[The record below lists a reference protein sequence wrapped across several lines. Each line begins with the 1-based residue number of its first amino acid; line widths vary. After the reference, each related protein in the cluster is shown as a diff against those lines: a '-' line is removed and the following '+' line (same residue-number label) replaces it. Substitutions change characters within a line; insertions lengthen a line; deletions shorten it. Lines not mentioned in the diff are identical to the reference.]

1 MEQKV
6 LYQLLKM
13 FVVWAATLV
22 TAIMQFLDQFRSRLI
37 SQLIKGTWRVLQKL
51 LRHFN
56 GTIISTFS
64 VPLFPAWSFF
74 FIVLNELVSVLSSL
88 KSLILLSSVKPVYFY
103 NIAIKFH
110 LFLKN
115 YHYILLNY
123 TLKLLH
129 QYHEHHLIAYC
140 LLCLP
145 VSKWRT
151 ILNITF
157 LLTLFAA
164 AAAAAV
170 CLSVYILQPWS
181 LLPSAR
187 CPRHN

>member
-1 MEQKV
+1 MKSSPKITFT
-6 LYQLLKM
+6 Y
-13 FVVWAATLV
+13 
-22 TAIMQFLDQFRSRLI
+22 
-37 SQLIKGTWRVLQKL
+37 
-51 LRHFN
+51 FN
-56 GTIISTFS
+56 CTIVSTFS
-64 VPLFPAWSFF
+64 VPLFPAWSVF

-129 QYHEHHLIAYC
+129 QYHEHHLLAYC

-151 ILNITF
+151 IFEYYLFIDIICCCCCVF
-157 LLTLFAA
+157 KCLYSSTLKPSS
-164 AAAAAV
+164 V
-170 CLSVYILQPWS
+170 CKMSET
-181 LLPSAR
+181 
-187 CPRHN
+187 

>member
-74 FIVLNELVSVLSSL
+74 FYCFKWVSISIIFI
-88 KSLILLSSVKPVYFY
+88 KII
-103 NIAIKFH
+103 NITIISKAG
-110 LFLKN
+110 LFLQYCHKTP
-115 YHYILLNY
+115 YVFEKLSLYSIKLYI
-123 TLKLLH
+123 
-129 QYHEHHLIAYC
+129 E
-140 LLCLP
+140 
-145 VSKWRT
+145 
-151 ILNITF
+151 ITTSISWASSNCI
-157 LLTLFAA
+157 LLTL
-164 AAAAAV
+164 
-170 CLSVYILQPWS
+170 LTS
-181 LLPSAR
+181 
-187 CPRHN
+187 